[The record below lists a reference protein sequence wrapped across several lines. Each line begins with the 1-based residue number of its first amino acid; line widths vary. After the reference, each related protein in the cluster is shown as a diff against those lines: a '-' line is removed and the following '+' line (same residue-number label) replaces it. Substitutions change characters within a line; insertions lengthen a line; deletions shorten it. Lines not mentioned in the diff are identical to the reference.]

1 MRLKCRLMQALKMK
15 VQAMKVELKSIVNK
29 KTGNIELA
37 DSVFGIVPRE
47 DIIARVIK
55 WQLAKRR
62 AGTHKVKSRSEIAKT
77 GAKMFRQKGTG
88 RARHGPASVVQFRGG
103 GVVHG
108 PVVRDHGHDLPKKIR
123 KLGLRSVLSAKAA
136 SGKLLIL
143 DKLQSDGKTASLRA
157 KLYALGVSNALI
169 IGDEKLDN
177 QFAQAAANIP
187 LVDVLPS
194 PGINVYDAVRRD
206 MLVMTK
212 EAVNYVEERLK

>member
-1 MRLKCRLMQALKMK
+1 
-15 VQAMKVELKSIVNK
+15 MKVELKSIVNK
-29 KTGNIELA
+29 KTSNIELA
-37 DSVFGIVPRE
+37 DSVFGIVPRG
-47 DIIARVIK
+47 DIVARVIK

-88 RARHGPASVVQFRGG
+88 RARHGSGSVVQFRGG
-103 GVVHG
+103 GVAHG
-108 PVVRDHGHDLPKKIR
+108 PVVRDHGHDLPKKVR

-136 SGKLLIL
+136 SGKLLIV

-157 KLYALGVSNALI
+157 KLHALGVSNALI

-194 PGINVYDAVRRD
+194 QGINVYDAVRRD

-212 EAVNYVEERLK
+212 EAVNFVEERLK